1 MCSLSVRCVFGMCSV
16 RRVRQVRQVGVLV
29 VWKIVVLLQHLT
41 LNKRITRK
49 PTEDLLSSVGLS
61 GSCFKFSVRNYLK
74 AEDIFYTA
82 CPPILA
88 VFKLHLKAV

>member
-1 MCSLSVRCVFGMCSV
+1 MIACCSLYLNFAICYFVFV
-16 RRVRQVRQVGVLV
+16 IQ
-29 VWKIVVLLQHLT
+29 KIVVLLQHLT

-49 PTEDLLSSVGLS
+49 PTEDILSSVGLS

-82 CPPILA
+82 CPPIFSSA
-88 VFKLHLKAV
+88 LKAF

>member
-1 MCSLSVRCVFGMCSV
+1 MCSV
-16 RRVRQVRQVGVLV
+16 RRVGVLV

-61 GSCFKFSVRNYLK
+61 GSYFKFSVRNYLK
-74 AEDIFYTA
+74 AEDIF
-82 CPPILA
+82 ILL
-88 VFKLHLKAV
+88 VLLFSSV

>member
-1 MCSLSVRCVFGMCSV
+1 MYSV
-16 RRVRQVRQVGVLV
+16 RRVGVLV

-74 AEDIFYTA
+74 TEDIFYTA
-82 CPPILA
+82 VLLFSS
-88 VFKLHLKAV
+88 V

>member
-1 MCSLSVRCVFGMCSV
+1 MGNFNR
-16 RRVRQVRQVGVLV
+16 
-29 VWKIVVLLQHLT
+29 
-41 LNKRITRK
+41 
-49 PTEDLLSSVGLS
+49 
-61 GSCFKFSVRNYLK
+61 K

>member
-1 MCSLSVRCVFGMCSV
+1 MCSV
-16 RRVRQVRQVGVLV
+16 RRVGVLV

-74 AEDIFYTA
+74 TEDIFYTA
-82 CPPILA
+82 VLLFSS
-88 VFKLHLKAV
+88 V

>member
-1 MCSLSVRCVFGMCSV
+1 MCSVCVRYVFGVCSV
-16 RRVRQVRQVGVLV
+16 RRVRQVRRVGVLV